1 MLMPFI
7 AAGGSG
13 VQMDERSRV
22 VGMQAIVSHLF
33 ADRDI
38 TPLWNELMQRVTQD
52 GTDAAAMLD
61 LATILHTVGRTE
73 EARQVLRGA
82 VSLRRDFCIVHG
94 NGQGLRLLAF
104 VTPGDFMANTP
115 LDFLLA
121 DSDCVLW
128 LHYVD
133 ADTTSLGDLPAHD
146 VAFMAIGELTE
157 NVPVLNRIKALLA
170 DFPRPVLNNDPELI
184 RNLTRDGVS
193 AMLAGEPS
201 ILSPRTLRFSRA
213 ELEAIASG
221 DKNLSDAAPDL
232 SFPLVVRP
240 VSTHAGNGMER
251 VATAAE
257 LAAWLE
263 DETAPEL
270 YVAPFIDFRGPDL
283 LYNKQRIVFIK
294 GKAFASHMALS
305 DHWIVHYLSAG
316 MSQSAAKRA
325 VEQAWMENFDT
336 DFAVRHA
343 EAFAALHRHIDLDY
357 FGIDCAELPDGR
369 LLVFEVDV
377 AMVVHNMDSAGIYPY
392 KQVAMRKLFDAFIEA
407 VRGSAI
413 ACTPLGEPT
422 DNDALLVRGPVARP
436 DKATVS

>member
-1 MLMPFI
+1 
-7 AAGGSG
+7 
-13 VQMDERSRV
+13 
-22 VGMQAIVSHLF
+22 
-33 ADRDI
+33 
-38 TPLWNELMQRVTQD
+38 MQRVTQD

>member
-1 MLMPFI
+1 M
-7 AAGGSG
+7 
-13 VQMDERSRV
+13 
-22 VGMQAIVSHLF
+22 
-33 ADRDI
+33 
-38 TPLWNELMQRVTQD
+38 
-52 GTDAAAMLD
+52 
-61 LATILHTVGRTE
+61 
-73 EARQVLRGA
+73 
-82 VSLRRDFCIVHG
+82 
-94 NGQGLRLLAF
+94 
-104 VTPGDFMANTP
+104 
-115 LDFLLA
+115 
-121 DSDCVLW
+121 
-128 LHYVD
+128 
-133 ADTTSLGDLPAHD
+133 
-146 VAFMAIGELTE
+146 
-157 NVPVLNRIKALLA
+157 
-170 DFPRPVLNNDPELI
+170 
-184 RNLTRDGVS
+184 
-193 AMLAGEPS
+193 
-201 ILSPRTLRFSRA
+201 
-213 ELEAIASG
+213 
-221 DKNLSDAAPDL
+221 
-232 SFPLVVRP
+232 
-240 VSTHAGNGMER
+240 
-251 VATAAE
+251 
-257 LAAWLE
+257 
-263 DETAPEL
+263 
-270 YVAPFIDFRGPDL
+270 

>member
-1 MLMPFI
+1 MLMPLP
-7 AAGGSG
+7 AAGGNG
-13 VQMDERSRV
+13 LEIEDRSRI
-22 VGMQAIVSHLF
+22 VGMQAIVSHAF

-38 TPLWNELMQRVTQD
+38 TPLWNQLMQRVTHD
-52 GTDAAAMLD
+52 GTDAAAMHD
-61 LATILHTVGRTE
+61 LATILQTVGRTE
-73 EARQVLRGA
+73 EARQVLDGA
-82 VSLRRDFCIVHG
+82 ASLKRSFCVVHG
-94 NGQGLRLLAF
+94 NGRGPRLLAF

-133 ADTTSLGDLPAHD
+133 ADTTNLDDLPEHD
-146 VAFMAIGELTE
+146 VAFMAIGESAE
-157 NVPVLNRIKALLA
+157 NVSVLSRMKTLLA
-170 DFPRPVLNNDPELI
+170 GFPGPVMNNDPELI

-201 ILSPRTLRFSRA
+201 ILSPQTLRFPRE
-213 ELEAIASG
+213 ELEVIASG
-221 DKNLSDAAPDL
+221 EKDLSDTAPGL

-240 VSTHAGNGMER
+240 ISTHAGNGMGR
-251 VATAAE
+251 IATTAE

-263 DETAPEL
+263 SEVAPEL
-270 YVAPFIDFRGPDL
+270 YVAPFIDFRGPDF

-294 GKAFASHMALS
+294 GTAFASHMALS

-316 MSQSAAKRA
+316 MGHSAAKRA

-343 EAFAALHRHIDLDY
+343 EAFAALHRHIGLDY

-377 AMVVHNMDSAGIYPY
+377 AMVVHNMDSAATYPY
-392 KQVAMRKLFDAFIEA
+392 KHVAMRKLFDAFIAA

-413 ACTPLGEPT
+413 L
-422 DNDALLVRGPVARP
+422 
-436 DKATVS
+436 

>member
-1 MLMPFI
+1 MCRF
-7 AAGGSG
+7 S
-13 VQMDERSRV
+13 
-22 VGMQAIVSHLF
+22 
-33 ADRDI
+33 
-38 TPLWNELMQRVTQD
+38 
-52 GTDAAAMLD
+52 
-61 LATILHTVGRTE
+61 
-73 EARQVLRGA
+73 
-82 VSLRRDFCIVHG
+82 
-94 NGQGLRLLAF
+94 
-104 VTPGDFMANTP
+104 
-115 LDFLLA
+115 
-121 DSDCVLW
+121 
-128 LHYVD
+128 
-133 ADTTSLGDLPAHD
+133 
-146 VAFMAIGELTE
+146 
-157 NVPVLNRIKALLA
+157 NRMKALLA
-170 DFPRPVLNNDPELI
+170 DFPRPVMNNDPELI

-201 ILSPRTLRFSRA
+201 ILSPRTLRFSRE
-213 ELEAIASG
+213 ELQAIASG
-221 DKNLSDAAPDL
+221 DKNLSDAAPGL

-316 MSQSAAKRA
+316 ISQSAAKRA

-343 EAFAALHRHIDLDY
+343 EAFAALHRHINLDY

-392 KQVAMRKLFDAFIEA
+392 KQVAMRKLLTLSSRPCAA
-407 VRGSAI
+407 ARSLA
-413 ACTPLGEPT
+413 PLL
-422 DNDALLVRGPVARP
+422 A
-436 DKATVS
+436 